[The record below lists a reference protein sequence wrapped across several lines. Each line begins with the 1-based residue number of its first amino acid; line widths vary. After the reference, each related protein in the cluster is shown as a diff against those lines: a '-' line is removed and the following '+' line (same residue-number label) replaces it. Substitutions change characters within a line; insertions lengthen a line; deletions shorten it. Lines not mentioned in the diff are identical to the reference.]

1 MIARMA
7 GSNPK
12 SNIRSASSKTWKP
25 SCKTNVRYSS
35 VKNVCRWYCTGIS
48 NCKTKAFSSVWVG
61 SKWVQELRMDTN
73 QIRHLIQRANTFLH
87 QVLKPSWCCNN
98 NCLSIW
104 VTRPTISVKHQIP
117 FSKSQSWPWMN
128 VQLSLPLAQRGNFF
142 LLTALQFRFK
152 NEIPLFGIMI
162 QYLPHQLSVQTFEV
176 PLKSHHIYRQSSPH
190 IHSLPPP
197 THLQSANT
205 NLRFSSWNQLPTE
218 SDILTKREHRMSNL
232 LLELEDTRD

>member
-48 NCKTKAFSSVWVG
+48 NCKTKALSSVWVG
-61 SKWVQELRMDTN
+61 SKWGQELRMDTN
-73 QIRHLIQRANTFLH
+73 QIRHLIQWANTFLH

-117 FSKSQSWPWMN
+117 FSKSQSWPWMD
-128 VQLSLPLAQRGNFF
+128 VRLSLPLAQRGNFINSSTVQVQDWNSAVWHYDSI
-142 LLTALQFRFK
+142 LTA
-152 NEIPLFGIMI
+152 PA
-162 QYLPHQLSVQTFEV
+162 LSADLWGPFEV
-176 PLKSHHIYRQSSPH
+176 PPYIQAVFTPHPLPASSN
-190 IHSLPPP
+190 
-197 THLQSANT
+197 TSAICKH
-205 NLRFSSWNQLPTE
+205 QLE
-218 SDILTKREHRMSNL
+218 VQ
-232 LLELEDTRD
+232 